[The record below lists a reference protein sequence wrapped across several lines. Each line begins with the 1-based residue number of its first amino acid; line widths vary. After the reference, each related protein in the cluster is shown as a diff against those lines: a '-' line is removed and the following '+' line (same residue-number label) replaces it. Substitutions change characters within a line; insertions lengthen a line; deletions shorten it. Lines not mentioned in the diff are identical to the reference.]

1 MRVGDQAMP
10 VTAKY
15 RPCCCAALAA
25 IALVAVMSSA
35 AWPQGVAPPAAN
47 APGPAQ
53 LAPVQPAAPAPQPQS
68 APGSAFP
75 APPSGAEKPGFIA
88 ELGRLLDDA
97 RGKLSTLPP
106 PPNLPPPPGLP
117 PPPSLPPPPNEAAKD
132 AANATQNV
140 VRNAAEAT
148 KDAVT
153 AIGRIPAT
161 RVFEVRALCPLAP
174 NGAPD
179 CRVAA
184 TNACRGKGF
193 NSGDPVN
200 VRSSENCPPAVLL
213 SGRQPSAGE
222 CPTETVVLAAAC
234 H

>member
-1 MRVGDQAMP
+1 MRVGDRTMP
-10 VTAKY
+10 ITAND
-15 RPCCCAALAA
+15 RLRCCAALAA
-25 IALVAVMSSA
+25 MLLAAVTSSA
-35 AWPQGVAPPAAN
+35 AWSQAVSPP
-47 APGPAQ
+47 PVIGGGPAQ
-53 LAPVQPAAPAPQPQS
+53 GAPGQPAAPPPQEQP

-75 APPSGAEKPGFIA
+75 ARPPADDRPGFIA
-88 ELGRLLDDA
+88 EIGRWLDDT
-97 RGKLSTLPP
+97 RGKLGTLPP
-106 PPNLPPPPGLP
+106 PPG
-117 PPPSLPPPPNEAAKD
+117 LPPPPNEAAKD
-132 AANATQNV
+132 AANATQSA

-148 KDAVT
+148 KDAMGT
-153 AIGRIPAT
+153 IARIPAT
-161 RVFEVRALCPLAP
+161 RVMEVRALCPLAP

-193 NSGDPVN
+193 TSGDPVN

>member
-1 MRVGDQAMP
+1 LYVAGVEFGAMRVGGQTMSI
-10 VTAKY
+10 TAKC
-15 RPCCCAALAA
+15 RPRCCAALAA
-25 IALVAVMSSA
+25 IALVAATWSA
-35 AWPQGVAPPAAN
+35 AWAQGAPASG
-47 APGPAQ
+47 GPAQ
-53 LAPVQPAAPAPQPQS
+53 ASGQPAAAAPQPQS

-75 APPSGAEKPGFIA
+75 AQPGGEKPGFIA
-88 ELGRLLDDA
+88 EIGRWLDDA
-97 RGKLSTLPP
+97 RGKLGALPP
-106 PPNLPPPPGLP
+106 PPVPPPLPAP
-117 PPPSLPPPPNEAAKD
+117 PPLPNEAAKN
-132 AANATQNV
+132 AADATQNAM
-140 VRNAAEAT
+140 RNAAEVT

-161 RVFEVRALCPLAP
+161 RVVEVRALCPLAP

-184 TNACRGKGF
+184 TSVCRGKGF
-193 NSGDPVN
+193 TSGDPVS

>member
-1 MRVGDQAMP
+1 MRVGDQTMP
-10 VTAKY
+10 ITAKD
-15 RPCCCAALAA
+15 RPRCCMALAA
-25 IALVAVMSSA
+25 VALVAVTSSA
-35 AWPQGVAPPAAN
+35 AWAQAVAPA
-47 APGPAQ
+47 PAQ
-53 LAPVQPAAPAPQPQS
+53 QPAAPAPQVQS

-75 APPSGAEKPGFIA
+75 AQPSGEEKPGFIA
-88 ELGRLLDDA
+88 ELGRWWDDA
-97 RGKLSTLPP
+97 RSKLGTLPP
-106 PPNLPPPPGLP
+106 PPVPPPLLAP
-117 PPPSLPPPPNEAAKD
+117 PPLPNEAAKD
-132 AANATQNV
+132 AANATQNA

-148 KDAVT
+148 KDAMN

-161 RVFEVRALCPLAP
+161 RVVEARALCPLAL

-184 TNACRGKGF
+184 TNVCRGKGF
-193 NSGDPVN
+193 TSGDPIS

>member
-1 MRVGDQAMP
+1 MRVGDQTMP

-15 RPCCCAALAA
+15 RPRCRAALAA
-25 IALVAVMSSA
+25 MALAAVTSSA
-35 AWPQGVAPPAAN
+35 AWPQAAPP
-47 APGPAQ
+47 PAIGGS
-53 LAPVQPAAPAPQPQS
+53 PVQAAPAQPAVPEPQAQA

-75 APPSGAEKPGFIA
+75 AQPSGDERPGFIA
-88 ELGRLLDDA
+88 EIGRWLDDT
-97 RGKLSTLPP
+97 RGKFGA
-106 PPNLPPPPGLP
+106 LPPPPGLP
-117 PPPSLPPPPNEAAKD
+117 PPPPLPPPPNDAARD
-132 AANATQNV
+132 AANATQNA
-140 VRNAAEAT
+140 VRDAAEAT
-148 KDAVT
+148 KDAVNVI
-153 AIGRIPAT
+153 ARIPAT

-193 NSGDPVN
+193 TSGDPVN

-213 SGRQPSAGE
+213 SGRQPAAGE

>member
-1 MRVGDQAMP
+1 MSI
-10 VTAKY
+10 TAKC
-15 RPCCCAALAA
+15 RPRRCAVLAA
-25 IALVAVMSSA
+25 IVLVGLTTATWAQVGA
-35 AWPQGVAPPAAN
+35 PLPPASGA
-47 APGPAQ
+47 GSAQ
-53 LAPVQPAAPAPQPQS
+53 VAPVQPAAPAPQPQS

-75 APPSGAEKPGFIA
+75 AQPSNGEKPGFIA
-88 ELGRLLDDA
+88 ELGRWWDDA
-97 RGKLSTLPP
+97 RGKLGTLPP
-106 PPNLPPPPGLP
+106 PPVPPPLP
-117 PPPSLPPPPNEAAKD
+117 APPALPNEAAKD
-132 AANATQNV
+132 AANATQNA

-148 KDAVT
+148 RGAVDAI
-153 AIGRIPAT
+153 ARIPAT
-161 RVFEVRALCPLAP
+161 RVVELRALCPLAP

-184 TNACRGKGF
+184 TNICRGKGF
-193 NSGDPVN
+193 TSGDPIS